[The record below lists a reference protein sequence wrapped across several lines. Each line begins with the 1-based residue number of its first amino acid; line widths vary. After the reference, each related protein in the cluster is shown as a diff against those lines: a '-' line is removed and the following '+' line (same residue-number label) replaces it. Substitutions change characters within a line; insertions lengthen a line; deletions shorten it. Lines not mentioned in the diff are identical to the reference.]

1 MRYTADGKLGRLE
14 RGPAVHR
21 PLGLF
26 AATSESI
33 RPQSVA
39 DSITSDSCGERIDR
53 RRIETRELCD
63 GCGGGVAIDLRG
75 IPFREWPDWLHRA
88 TVRELLEARDADE
101 RGLRESVTDLK
112 RQVRS
117 LTKQLNA
124 ARRRAAEGLSE
135 PSMERAL
142 RDVAT
147 NPRSA
152 VS

>member
-1 MRYTADGKLGRLE
+1 M
-14 RGPAVHR
+14 
-21 PLGLF
+21 
-26 AATSESI
+26 
-33 RPQSVA
+33 
-39 DSITSDSCGERIDR
+39 
-53 RRIETRELCD
+53 
-63 GCGGGVAIDLRG
+63 
-75 IPFREWPDWLHRA
+75 
-88 TVRELLEARDADE
+88 RELLEARDADE

-147 NPRSA
+147 NARSA
-152 VS
+152 FS